1 MSKKK
6 YKAYKIFYIYP
17 MKKILIL
24 FLALQLLTGNQFL
37 AEMVK
42 IPSLIEHFQE
52 HKAANQDLSFFTFL
66 KMHYGDPEHQKSDA
80 RHDNLPLKVHT
91 SAHAE
96 TFVFSIET
104 HAAEFEPFLQEMG
117 NKTQAIKNHQFSDS
131 KIRFSVF
138 QPPRL
143 MP

>member
-1 MSKKK
+1 
-6 YKAYKIFYIYP
+6 
-17 MKKILIL
+17 MKKFLTIL
-24 FLALQLLTGNQFL
+24 LALQLLTGNQFL

-42 IPSLIEHFQE
+42 IPSLMEHFQE
-52 HKAANQDLSFFTFL
+52 HKTINEDLDFFTFL
-66 KMHYGDPEHQKSDA
+66 KMHYSDPEHQKSDA

-96 TFVFSIET
+96 TFVFLLETPPPVSEPILQDIE
-104 HAAEFEPFLQEMG
+104 
-117 NKTQAIKNHQFSDS
+117 NKTQAIKNNQFSDS

-143 MP
+143 V

>member
-1 MSKKK
+1 
-6 YKAYKIFYIYP
+6 
-17 MKKILIL
+17 MKFFLTIL
-24 FLALQLLTGNQFL
+24 LALQLLTGNQFL

-52 HKAANQDLSFFTFL
+52 HKEINENLDFFTFL
-66 KMHYGDPEHQKSDA
+66 KMHYSDPEHQKSDA
-80 RHDNLPLKVHT
+80 RHDSLPLKVHT

-104 HAAEFEPFLQEMG
+104 PPSVSEPYFQNIE
-117 NKTQAIKNHQFSDS
+117 NKTQAIKTHQFSDS
-131 KIRFSVF
+131 KIHFSVF

-143 MP
+143 I

>member
-1 MSKKK
+1 
-6 YKAYKIFYIYP
+6 
-17 MKKILIL
+17 MKKFLTILL
-24 FLALQLLTGNQFL
+24 VLQLLTGNQFL

-42 IPSLIEHFQE
+42 IPTLIEHFQE
-52 HKAANQDLSFFTFL
+52 HKTANEKLDFFTFL
-66 KMHYGDPEHQKSDA
+66 KMHYSDPEHQKSDA
-80 RHDNLPLKVHT
+80 RHDNLPLKVHS

-96 TFVFSIET
+96 IFVFSLEAPPSVSEPIFQNIE
-104 HAAEFEPFLQEMG
+104 

-143 MP
+143 V